1 MIQATYIIH
10 EDAYK
15 CDHLHNPDIH
25 RCTCV
30 DTMTCSPYKDTLSGR
45 SQVSMRIA
53 RGLACSPLCYLF
65 VKCTSRK
72 TLSPPI
78 KLIQVKAAPCIE
90 NGCNREVG

>member
-1 MIQATYIIH
+1 MKMLTNMTICIIRTFTGV
-10 EDAYK
+10 A
-15 CDHLHNPDIH
+15 
-25 RCTCV
+25 TCV

-53 RGLACSPLCYLF
+53 RGLSCSPLCYLF